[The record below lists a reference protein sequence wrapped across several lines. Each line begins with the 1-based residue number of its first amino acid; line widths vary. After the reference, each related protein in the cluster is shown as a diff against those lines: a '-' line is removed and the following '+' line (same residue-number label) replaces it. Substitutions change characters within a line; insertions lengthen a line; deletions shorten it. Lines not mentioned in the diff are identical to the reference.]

1 MDELI
6 LTFLNRNFQVDY
18 DTNNIRLCF
27 NSDWQGRHSLFEV
40 EKTIVLIF
48 DVHHNICHNWLLE
61 KFEKLRGEINTYLGN
76 HKLTLSLFEWL
87 VVDENNRQFSYDE
100 QMELLREKFNYTSSI
115 LKYLFDNWFDD
126 KMYAESE
133 RLMNEY

>member
-40 EKTIVLIF
+40 EKTIELIF
-48 DVHHNICHNWLLE
+48 DVHHNICHDWLLE
-61 KFEKLRGEINTYLGN
+61 KFEKLRAEINTYLGN

-115 LKYLFDNWFDD
+115 LKYLFDDWFDD